1 MVLLFLCRMVNIKE
15 MKYLLSDVLKD
26 GNRQASKLS
35 IFARITLTANNFKT
49 PTVSSSYDGHR

>member
-1 MVLLFLCRMVNIKE
+1 MVLLFLCRIVNIKE

-49 PTVSSSYDGHR
+49 QTVSSSYDGHR

>member
-1 MVLLFLCRMVNIKE
+1 MVNIKE